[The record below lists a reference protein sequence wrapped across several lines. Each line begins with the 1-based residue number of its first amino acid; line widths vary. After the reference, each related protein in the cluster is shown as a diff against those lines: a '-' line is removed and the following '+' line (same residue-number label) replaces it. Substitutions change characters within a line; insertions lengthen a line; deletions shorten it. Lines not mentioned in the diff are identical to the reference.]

1 MAENQYDQLAVAG
14 YRRAGGQVIDD
25 FLPKLNGQ
33 SGRRI
38 LRQMAENDE
47 TIGGVLLA
55 MNSVYRTIPWYTDPS
70 DKEDPEAVRY
80 ADWLNRTLFT
90 TMGDPRGA
98 LPDDTWDAFVQTW
111 TDNDVF
117 GFMWYDI
124 WIKDLDDGSIG
135 IARLV
140 PVAPE
145 TVTGWEIEEPYG
157 YVVGIKQMGPST
169 GISKIIPR
177 DRSLH
182 IIAGVNKGSPEGRS
196 ILRTA
201 YRLWYYK
208 KMHLEIESVLAERG
222 TGFPVLTVN
231 SDLKKMASD
240 PSVPEWQRN
249 NAAAAIDSYEAMVKG
264 IKRNE
269 QSGAVIY
276 TKPYQNVDVDGNL
289 TYSSEQQVKLELVTP
304 TQSNPVDIDR
314 AIKRLDVG
322 IARAL
327 LADFLFFGTN
337 GNTGNQSNLGD
348 RTELW
353 IKAMQS
359 RVESNTSCIN
369 RQLVDQ
375 LWKLNAFPEEYKP
388 TLRAG
393 SITKES
399 ADVLVSALQKLS
411 QAGATVFPDEPLQR
425 HLYEELGLPTEG
437 IDTVGDGLPG
447 IED

>member
-1 MAENQYDQLAVAG
+1 MADDQFEQLAVAS
-14 YRRAGGQVIDD
+14 YKRAGGQIIDD
-25 FLPKLNGQ
+25 FLPRLNGQ

-55 MNSVYRTIPWYTDPS
+55 MNSVYRTVPWFVDPS
-70 DKEDPEAVRY
+70 DKEDPEAVEY
-80 ADWLNRTLFT
+80 AEWLNDTLFKY
-90 TMGDPRGA
+90 MGDPRGA

-117 GFMWYDI
+117 GFMWYDN
-124 WIKDLDDGSIG
+124 WIKDLEDGSIG

-140 PVAPE
+140 PVSPE
-145 TVTGWEIEEPYG
+145 TVVGWEIEEPYG
-157 YVVGIKQMGPST
+157 YVLGVKQQGPST
-169 GISKIIPR
+169 GLAKIIPR

-182 IIAGVNKGSPEGRS
+182 LIAGVNKGSPEGRS

-201 YRLWYYK
+201 YRLWFYK
-208 KMHLEIESVLAERG
+208 KMHLEIESILAERG
-222 TGFPVLTVN
+222 TGFPVITVN
-231 SDLKKMASD
+231 SDLKKMADD
-240 PSVPEWQRN
+240 PGVPEWQRKS
-249 NAAAAIDSYEAMVKG
+249 ASAAINSYEALVKG

-276 TKPYQNVDVDGNL
+276 SKPYQNVDADGNL

-304 TQSNPVDIDR
+304 SASNPVDIDR
-314 AIKRLDVG
+314 TIKRLDVG

-348 RTELW
+348 RTQLW
-353 IKAMQS
+353 VKAMQS
-359 RVESNTSCIN
+359 RVESIVSCIN

-375 LWKLNAFPEEYKP
+375 LWKLNAFPQELKP
-388 TLRAG
+388 ILRAG

-399 ADVLVSALQKLS
+399 ADMLVSSLQKLA
-411 QAGATVFPDEPLQR
+411 QAGAVVFPDEKLQE
-425 HLYEELGLPTEG
+425 HVYTELGLPIEG
-437 IDTVGDGLPG
+437 IESAGNGLPG